1 MERDPSSGTDFVRAT
16 FSQGRREVSVD
27 STPGHR
33 RRHPVRHAVRA
44 KKLQRNALNCG
55 YGAFAVRNRNQQ
67 VAAPRYGDGD
77 GRMPCAVGHPQI
89 IGPQSSGHLGN
100 ADRPARLKRRKALAH
115 QIEVGDAI
123 DFIVIGD
130 AAVAIAKAGLRPHID
145 FDFAAAKFNGAL
157 EGAPGGPPVARK
169 RPGNFAPALD
179 IRTGG
184 SNRRR
189 RRSGCRSQRRTR
201 SAVYASDIT
210 AFTAGRPPRARDR
223 SAPVYAGRCWRD
235 RRCRYIRAHR
245 FRHYWSGSRPCSG
258 PCRRW

>member
-100 ADRPARLKRRKALAH
+100 ADRPARLKRRKALRSSDRGRRRDRLHRHRRRRCRNCKSRPSAAH
-115 QIEVGDAI
+115 RLRFRRRKIQWR
-123 DFIVIGD
+123 IGRR
-130 AAVAIAKAGLRPHID
+130 APRATRRAETARQFRASPRYP
-145 FDFAAAKFNGAL
+145 NGR
-157 EGAPGGPPVARK
+157 V
-169 RPGNFAPALD
+169 D
-179 IRTGG
+179 
-184 SNRRR
+184 RRR